1 VSEAL
6 ERVIAEQQKEI
17 DHLKLRDQRNIEEW
31 VREHERLERFMG
43 AFWLFFNSPD
53 DKQAHWAMRMLLAEQ
68 GWCVR
73 CQVNPCECDD
83 E

>member
-1 VSEAL
+1 MNEAL

-17 DHLKLRDQRNIEEW
+17 DHLKLRDTVNTAAW
-31 VREHERLERFMG
+31 LREHKRQERFMD
-43 AFWLFFNSPD
+43 AFWLCFNSPS
-53 DKQAHWAMRMLLAEQ
+53 DKDARMNMRLLLAEQ

-73 CQVNPCECDD
+73 CQQNPCECDD

>member
-1 VSEAL
+1 MSEAL

-17 DHLKLRDQRNIEEW
+17 DYLKLRDQRNTEGWI
-31 VREHERLERFMG
+31 REHKRQERFMD

-53 DKQAHWAMRMLLAEQ
+53 DKQAHWNLRLLLAEQ

-73 CQVNPCECDD
+73 CQTNPCECDD